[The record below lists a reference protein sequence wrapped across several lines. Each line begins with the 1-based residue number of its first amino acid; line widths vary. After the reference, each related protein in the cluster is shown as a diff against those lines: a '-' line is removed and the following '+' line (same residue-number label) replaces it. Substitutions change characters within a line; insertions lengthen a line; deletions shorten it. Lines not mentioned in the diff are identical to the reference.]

1 MGISYIRVIII
12 INRYMPFLHII
23 VLGYGRFQQ
32 NTQPCLESMLPIPQE
47 TELTVFDNGSMDDS
61 SGQQRQFI
69 NHHDQIHSI
78 LNQKNLGFAGGM
90 NAAVN
95 QLSNP
100 CEWLMLVGND
110 TVFHS
115 RALKTLLKALKKVP
129 KEIGIVGPLTN
140 SAGTA
145 QGLMGLGDSC
155 SEIFENWEHIPH
167 HEEPI
172 FSPIY
177 RADFFCVAIRKNLWD
192 ALGGLDLSYGRGYY
206 EDFDFCMRA
215 NAMGFQTVML
225 QNAFVFHQGSG
236 SFQHDPAQS
245 ELIKKNKG
253 IFLNK
258 FPNAE
263 LRHRRLDLYLAIQQD
278 LIRKC
283 DSDMRVFIIQ
293 LSKLRIE
300 SLRLDLPKSPI
311 KKLIWKSK
319 IASISKKLIQFKT

>member
-1 MGISYIRVIII
+1 
-12 INRYMPFLHII
+12 MPFLHII

-32 NTQPCLESMLPIPQE
+32 NTRPCLESMLPIPQE
-47 TELTVFDNGSMDDS
+47 TEVTVFDNGSMDDS
-61 SGQQRQFI
+61 PEQQRQFI

-95 QLSNP
+95 QLSSP

-110 TVFHS
+110 TVFHPQ
-115 RALKTLLKALKKVP
+115 ALKTLLKALKKVP

-145 QGLMGLGDSC
+145 QSLMGLGNSY
-155 SEIFENWEHIPH
+155 SEIFENWDQLPQY
-167 HEEPI
+167 EEPI
-172 FSPIY
+172 FSPLY
-177 RADFFCVAIRKNLWD
+177 RADFFCVAIRKSLWD

-215 NAMGFQTVML
+215 SAMGFQTVML
-225 QNAFVFHQGSG
+225 QNAFVFHQGSA

-283 DSDMRVFIIQ
+283 DANMRAFIIQ

-300 SLRLDLPKSPI
+300 SLWLDLPKSPM

-319 IASISKKLIQFKT
+319 ITAISKKLTQFKTLEDV